1 MVPILAQ
8 AATYELNKGLR
19 VFHFMF
25 CRLRSF
31 SLFKTETDVFE
42 NSKTFNDDPNLK
54 SKNQVKLAVVL
65 QLVAN
70 IIPYLSNY
78 WKIN

>member
-1 MVPILAQ
+1 M
-8 AATYELNKGLR
+8 
-19 VFHFMF
+19 
-25 CRLRSF
+25 
-31 SLFKTETDVFE
+31 FE

-65 QLVAN
+65 QLVAS